1 MELDLTEC
9 LNPQM
14 LTRLIILY
22 YLLICIN
29 GNAQLPVTNIYQFSM
44 VKTGDK
50 MSISKPQMLTEF
62 NSTGYN
68 NQPCFFKDDVVYFTT
83 NYYDKG
89 QTEIA
94 KFDLFDKIL
103 TRITYTPESEY
114 SPTAVPEKESFSCV
128 RVEADGTTQSLSVY
142 PLDGIGYPKRY
153 MNNTRNIGYHAWIDA
168 KTLGLFLVKEPSQ
181 QLAIADAISERR
193 KIILDRIGRTLKVS
207 NDNQLYFIHKISDL
221 EWVIKTYDKE
231 TSQSKSIVNS
241 IPGVE
246 DFELLADGII
256 LAGSGSKLYKF
267 DPKKDKAWQPIID
280 MEPYGINN
288 IKRLTARK
296 GRLIIVSEE

>member
-1 MELDLTEC
+1 MVLDLIEC

-14 LTRLIILY
+14 LTRLIIFCC
-22 YLLICIN
+22 LLFCIN
-29 GNAQLPVTNIYQFSM
+29 GNTQLPVTNIYQFSM
-44 VKTGDK
+44 VKSGDRL
-50 MSISKPQMLTEF
+50 SISNPQLLTDF
-62 NSTGYN
+62 NSDGYN

-83 NYYDKG
+83 NYYDKD

-94 KFDLFDKIL
+94 KFDFFDKVL

-114 SPTAVPEKESFSCV
+114 SPTVVPEKESFSCV
-128 RVEADGTTQSLSVY
+128 RVEADGITQSLSVY

-168 KTLGLFLVKEPSQ
+168 KTLGLFLVDDPSH

-207 NDNQLYFIHKISDL
+207 KDNQLLYIHKISELD
-221 EWVIKTYDKE
+221 WVIKTYNKE
-231 TSQSKSIVNS
+231 TSQSKTIVKS

-246 DFELLADGII
+246 DFELLADGSL

-267 DPKKDKAWQPIID
+267 DPKKDKAWQPVID
-280 MEPYGINN
+280 MESYGIKN
-288 IKRLTARK
+288 IKRLTAKK